1 MINRIITPN
10 INRPIFKGTF
20 NKYFKPAP
28 SLDTFEYQD
37 NSTTRLKGDLA
48 RKLSVQDEA
57 TFLLAHGVD
66 KNVVSVIKKLDTTCA
81 KKAQMLFLNGLPPR
95 DLEEFCQCDDK
106 KFEKIMKLLPFTRN
120 RNNILELVSYK
131 DEKFD
136 KIIKYLNANMSTH
149 LAQCAVCEDEPIT
162 FFRLDN
168 LIERKINGSDA
179 FKIAFHP
186 DCAERFSKY
195 LKRGLDFRSASIL
208 ANIDKM
214 EEFKEKD
221 IIKLVKF
228 LKSFEKTGLEEI
240 SQDISEFLVPLS
252 YKENK
257 NEFFEFLK
265 KIDAEKLLSNNP
277 KMRDYSPREMMLFL
291 KYHFFNDNKIS
302 NQKIVFDKDLKEHLE
317 NNYLSA
323 KKLADLLSAYP
334 EIDKKVGEIPHDWK
348 NETKIDDEK
357 LKEQIFDIIIDFN
370 QTRDISAF
378 EANLSDLLNKQVKL
392 SHIQDGYWGSG
403 YRLQIENAK
412 DTCLKLYHKTTKKE
426 DETYDLDLHG
436 QKIEPQTAL
445 FLNKNA
451 NNFVKLFFT
460 KLCGIGDSDGF
471 LVTQYLDRYTIP
483 IQECKET
490 KKGLVV
496 KPRDNHNDKNAIN
509 GVIFDFGD
517 IFVSDFK
524 VSDK

>member
-1 MINRIITPN
+1 MINRIIIPN
-10 INRPIFKGTF
+10 VNRPMFKGAF

-28 SLDTFEYQD
+28 SFDTFEYQD
-37 NSTTRLKGDLA
+37 KGKTRLKGDLA
-48 RKLSVQDEA
+48 EKILAQDESN
-57 TFLLAHGVD
+57 FLLAHGVD
-66 KNVVSVIKKLDTTCA
+66 KNVVSEIKKLDSTCA
-81 KKAQMLFLNGLPPR
+81 KKAQLLFLNGLPPR
-95 DLEEFCQCDDK
+95 DLVEFCQFDNI
-106 KFEKIMKLLPFTRN
+106 KFEKIIKLLPFTRN
-120 RNNILELVSYK
+120 RNNIFELISYN
-131 DEKFD
+131 DDKFE

-149 LAQCAVCEDEPIT
+149 LAQCAVCEDEPLT
-162 FFRLDN
+162 FFRLDK

-179 FKIAFHP
+179 FKIVFHP

-195 LKRGLDFRSASIL
+195 LKKGFDFRSASIL

-214 EEFKEKD
+214 EEFSEKD
-221 IIKLVKF
+221 VIKLVKF
-228 LKSFEKTGLEEI
+228 LKSFEKTGTEEI
-240 SQDISEFLVPLS
+240 SQDISEFLLPLS

-257 NEFFEFLK
+257 NEFFNFLK
-265 KIDAEKLLSNNP
+265 NIDKEKLLSNNP

-291 KYHFFNDNKIS
+291 KYHFFNKSEILSRKITY
-302 NQKIVFDKDLKEHLE
+302 DKDLKEHLE
-317 NNYLSA
+317 NNYLNA

-334 EIDKKVGEIPHDWK
+334 DINKKVGEIPHDWK
-348 NETKIDDEK
+348 TKTNINDEK

-378 EANLSDLLNKQVKL
+378 EANLSGLLNKKVKL

-426 DETYDLDLHG
+426 NETYDLDLHG

-445 FLNKNA
+445 FLNKNS

-460 KLCGIGDSDGF
+460 KLCGIGDDDGF
-471 LVTQYLDRYTIP
+471 LVTQYLDKYTKA
-483 IQECKET
+483 IQECNET

-496 KPRDNHNDKNAIN
+496 KPRDNHNDRNAIN
-509 GVIFDFGD
+509 GIVFDFGD
-517 IFVSDFK
+517 IFISEFK